1 MNGFI
6 SYIRSMFEEFLE
18 FTPVTIAITV
28 LLLIIGIG
36 GIIFVRRSREVKFTT
51 GMLVNAS
58 LCIALSFVLSYIK
71 LWSMPQGGSVTP
83 ASMLPVMLFAFIYG
97 PIPGVMAGIA
107 YGILQYIQGGYV
119 VHWVQLIMDY
129 PLAFGLLGLAGLYRK
144 NIVVACFIG
153 VFGRFL
159 MHFLTGVIFF
169 SEITQAADILP
180 SILYSAAYNGPFLG
194 VEFLICAAITLLPQ
208 MNRMIKHLQKTYSA

>member
-71 LWSMPQGGSVTP
+71 LWSMPQGEV
-83 ASMLPVMLFAFIYG
+83 LR
-97 PIPGVMAGIA
+97 
-107 YGILQYIQGGYV
+107 LQ
-119 VHWVQLIMDY
+119 
-129 PLAFGLLGLAGLYRK
+129 
-144 NIVVACFIG
+144 ACC
-153 VFGRFL
+153 R
-159 MHFLTGVIFF
+159 
-169 SEITQAADILP
+169 
-180 SILYSAAYNGPFLG
+180 
-194 VEFLICAAITLLPQ
+194 
-208 MNRMIKHLQKTYSA
+208 